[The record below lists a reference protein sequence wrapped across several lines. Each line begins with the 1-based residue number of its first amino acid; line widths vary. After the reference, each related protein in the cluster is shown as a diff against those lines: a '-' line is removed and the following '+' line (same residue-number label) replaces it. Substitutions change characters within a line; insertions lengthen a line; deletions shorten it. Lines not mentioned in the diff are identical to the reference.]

1 MVEEEESLNW
11 FFYVIA
17 SVDEDSR
24 FDGLSPFM
32 SCLVLLFYKF
42 YQRRF

>member
-32 SCLVLLFYKF
+32 SWLVLLFNQFYKC
-42 YQRRF
+42 RF